1 MLILDSLGCWV
12 KKLPLKWFLCES
24 YSELWLLLHPSAPQ
38 KLSNQGRMSVNA
50 VFNQEILESAPICLK
65 HVSTYFF
72 CQQTIIDKKK
82 LRSIQLILLT
92 YKGLSEVFK
101 VTTTADREFDQIR
114 KWDEP
119 DDSWWAAV
127 LTQSS
132 SATQQ
137 LPLSDLFCL
146 KRCRKLLH
154 QSSRVKCLFAEKC
167 WCFKLKSLW
176 EVLYPFILKLE
187 LQFNSQYKPNVLP

>member
-1 MLILDSLGCWV
+1 M
-12 KKLPLKWFLCES
+12 
-24 YSELWLLLHPSAPQ
+24 
-38 KLSNQGRMSVNA
+38 
-50 VFNQEILESAPICLK
+50 
-65 HVSTYFF
+65 
-72 CQQTIIDKKK
+72 
-82 LRSIQLILLT
+82 
-92 YKGLSEVFK
+92 FK

-187 LQFNSQYKPNVLP
+187 LQFNSQYKPNVLPQQIFHHSCFALCILLTSNLFVVINLFVLFTEGLCSCSTDFISFRSGLWQKYK